1 MLDIMTLPVTVFA
14 QNCRLIVN
22 QDSGNAVACD
32 VGGSA
37 AQIFQ
42 LIEDNGFNLKAIV
55 LTHGHLDHVGGA
67 KALSELA
74 SCPIIGP
81 CVEDR
86 FLFESLHEQATAFSL
101 PDCAPFE
108 PLYVK
113 DGDILNFFDDA
124 SFEVIHTP
132 GHTPG
137 GICLYC
143 KEESFL
149 LSGDTLFEGSIGRTD
164 FERGSFDDLIS
175 SIKNKLFTLPDNV
188 DVMPGHGEDTT
199 IGAEKASNPFVR

>member
-37 AQIFQ
+37 AEIFQ

-86 FLFESLHEQATAFSL
+86 FYLNHCMSRQQLFHFQTA
-101 PDCAPFE
+101 P
-108 PLYVK
+108 
-113 DGDILNFFDDA
+113 
-124 SFEVIHTP
+124 
-132 GHTPG
+132 
-137 GICLYC
+137 
-143 KEESFL
+143 L
-149 LSGDTLFEGSIGRTD
+149 LSLCMSKMAIF
-164 FERGSFDDLIS
+164 
-175 SIKNKLFTLPDNV
+175 
-188 DVMPGHGEDTT
+188 
-199 IGAEKASNPFVR
+199 